1 LTSLLQGLKW
11 SEKGER
17 GKMPVID
24 CRGLACP
31 QPVVTTKQALDQL
44 KEGELMVIVNN
55 ASSCNNVERFALSQG
70 CSVNIKEAGEDFY
83 LHIQKAIRTD
93 EAKATQPDLKAK
105 KVVVYINSQI
115 MGGGDEDLGA
125 FLMKAFLKTLLDFE
139 TRPNRL
145 ILVNSGVQLAAEG
158 SKVLETLQML
168 SEKGVEIISC
178 GTCID
183 FYELKGKIKVGRVS
197 NMYEIIES
205 MLEADR
211 VIRP

>member
-1 LTSLLQGLKW
+1 
-11 SEKGER
+11 
-17 GKMPVID
+17 MPVID

-31 QPVVTTKQALDQL
+31 QPVVTTKHALDQL

-70 CSVNIKEAGEDFY
+70 CSVKIKEAGENY
-83 LHIQKAIRTD
+83 YIHINKAIIEERGN
-93 EAKATQPDLKAK
+93 ATQTDLKGK
-105 KVVVYINSQI
+105 KVVVYINSRHL
-115 MGGGDEDLGA
+115 GSGDEDLGS

-139 TRPNRL
+139 TQPTRL
-145 ILVNSGVQLAAEG
+145 ILVNSGVQLAAED

-168 SEKGVEIISC
+168 SEKGVEIICC

-183 FYELKGKIKVGRVS
+183 FYELKGKIKVGRIS

>member
-1 LTSLLQGLKW
+1 
-11 SEKGER
+11 
-17 GKMPVID
+17 MPVID

-31 QPVVTTKQALDQL
+31 QPVITTKQALDQL
-44 KEGELMVIVNN
+44 KEGELMVIVDNT
-55 ASSCNNVERFALSQG
+55 SSCNNVERFAMSQG
-70 CSVNIKEAGEDFY
+70 CSVKIKEAGENY
-83 LHIQKAIRTD
+83 YIHINKAIGEEGR
-93 EAKATQPDLKAK
+93 KATQPDLKEK
-105 KVVVYINSQI
+105 KVIVYINSQHL
-115 MGGGDEDLGA
+115 GSGDEDLGS

-139 TRPNRL
+139 TQPNRL

-168 SEKGVEIISC
+168 SEKGVEIICC

-183 FYELKGKIKVGRVS
+183 FYELKGKIKVGRIS

>member
-1 LTSLLQGLKW
+1 MAVL
-11 SEKGER
+11 
-17 GKMPVID
+17 D

-31 QPVVTTKQALDQL
+31 QPVVSTKQALDQI

-70 CSVNIKEAGEDFY
+70 CSVKIREAGEDFY
-83 LHIQKAIRTD
+83 VHIHKAVGEHVR
-93 EAKATQPDLKAK
+93 KATQPDLKAK
-105 KVVVYINSQI
+105 KVVVYINSQHL
-115 MGGGDEDLGA
+115 GSGDEDLGS

-139 TRPNRL
+139 TQPNRI

-168 SEKGVEIISC
+168 SEKGVEIICC
-178 GTCID
+178 GTCVD
-183 FYELKGKIKVGRVS
+183 FYELKGKVKVGRIS
-197 NMYEIIES
+197 NMYEIIDS

>member
-1 LTSLLQGLKW
+1 
-11 SEKGER
+11 
-17 GKMPVID
+17 MPVID

-31 QPVVTTKQALDQL
+31 QPVVTTKHALDQF

-55 ASSCNNVERFALSQG
+55 ASSCNNVERFAKSQG
-70 CSVNIKEAGEDFY
+70 FSVRIREAGEDY
-83 LHIQKAIRTD
+83 YVYINKGIHEEERKA
-93 EAKATQPDLKAK
+93 AQPDQKVK
-105 KVVVYINSQI
+105 KVVVYINSQLF
-115 MGGGDEDLGA
+115 GGGDEDLGA
-125 FLMKAFLKTLLDFE
+125 FLMKAFLKTLLDLD
-139 TRPNRL
+139 RPPSRL

-158 SKVLETLQML
+158 SKVLETLQLL
-168 SEKGVEIISC
+168 SEKGVEIVCC

-183 FYELKGKIKVGRVS
+183 FYELKGKIKVGRIS